1 MPLLRRGRCDETRFG
16 MALIAL
22 LLALQ
27 TCQRVAGLL
36 RLLVV
41 PLRVRLLPEP
51 HMGGVEQEDAVAQS
65 QVEAVGTETER
76 PG

>member
-27 TCQRVAGLL
+27 TRQRVAGLL

-41 PLRVRLLPEP
+41 SLRVRLLSEL
-51 HMGGVEQEDAVAQS
+51 HMGGVEQEDAVA
-65 QVEAVGTETER
+65 
-76 PG
+76 

>member
-1 MPLLRRGRCDETRFG
+1 MPFLRRGRCDETRFD

-27 TCQRVAGLL
+27 TRQRVAGLL

-41 PLRVRLLPEP
+41 PLRVRLLSEL
-51 HMGGVEQEDAVAQS
+51 HMGGVEQEDAVA
-65 QVEAVGTETER
+65 
-76 PG
+76 

>member
-1 MPLLRRGRCDETRFG
+1 

-27 TCQRVAGLL
+27 TRQRVAGLL

-41 PLRVRLLPEP
+41 SLRVRLLPEL
-51 HMGGVEQEDAVAQS
+51 HMGGVEQEDAVA
-65 QVEAVGTETER
+65 
-76 PG
+76 

>member
-1 MPLLRRGRCDETRFG
+1 

-27 TCQRVAGLL
+27 TRQGVAGLL

-41 PLRVRLLPEP
+41 SLRVRLLSEL
-51 HMGGVEQEDAVAQS
+51 HMGGVEQEDIMFP
-65 QVEAVGTETER
+65 EI
-76 PG
+76 

>member
-1 MPLLRRGRCDETRFG
+1 MPFLRRGRCDETRFG

-27 TCQRVAGLL
+27 TCKGVASLL
-36 RLLVV
+36 HLPVV
-41 PLRVRLLPEP
+41 PLRVRLLSES
-51 HMGGVEQEDAVAQS
+51 HVGGMEQEDAVAQS

-76 PG
+76 SG

>member
-22 LLALQ
+22 LLVLQ
-27 TCQRVAGLL
+27 SRNGVAGLL

-41 PLRVRLLPEP
+41 SLRVRLLPEL
-51 HMGGVEQEDAVAQS
+51 HMGGVEQEDAVAQP

>member
-1 MPLLRRGRCDETRFG
+1 MPPLRWGRCDETRFG

-22 LLALQ
+22 LLVLQ
-27 TCQRVAGLL
+27 SCQGVASLL

-41 PLRVRLLPEP
+41 PLRVRLLSEL

-76 PG
+76 SG

>member
-1 MPLLRRGRCDETRFG
+1 MPFLRRGRCDETRFG

-27 TCQRVAGLL
+27 TRQRVAGLL

-41 PLRVRLLPEP
+41 PLRVRLLPEL

-65 QVEAVGTETER
+65 QVKAVGTETER